1 MIASQNGERL
11 LTNMVALIAAI
22 EQERMFQ
29 IKCML
34 LREDIDIEYCD
45 KYGKMALI
53 KSTFMN

>member
-1 MIASQNGERL
+1 
-11 LTNMVALIAAI
+11 MVALIAAT

>member
-11 LTNMVALIAAI
+11 LTNMVALIAAT

-34 LREDIDIEYCD
+34 LREDIDIEYYD

>member
-1 MIASQNGERL
+1 MTAL
-11 LTNMVALIAAI
+11 LAAI

-29 IKCML
+29 IKFML